1 MKERKLGVK
10 IALGLGIAA
19 AILSSAISWIHGLA
33 SNEQHEGTPTTLVAK
48 AKIKTEKAA
57 ANRIAPR
64 IPAKPAVTQAK
75 PAAKAVAPSA
85 AMPVRSTLTENARV
99 LDERMAKIAPAK
111 KGGRP
116 RFRKEWLIED
126 DGMKIHLDE
135 TYEQEDNGE
144 MKLVASHEYAADRV
158 MLTMDGEKD
167 FEAFRK
173 ALAMSGYT
181 VRNPL
186 MKLEKNG
193 KIVSVTAPTASLDTV
208 TDLQKAIASFDRKL
222 TVETDD
228 ILRVNRIPSD
238 LRYPQLWGM
247 DKISAPRAWDTR
259 TDASSVIVA
268 VVDTGVN
275 YNHQD
280 LSANM
285 WTNPNP
291 GSYRGYTGDLHGINV
306 CNGTG
311 SPLDD
316 NGHGSHCAGTIGAV
330 GDNQAGVAGV
340 VWNVQ
345 IMALKFLGANG
356 SGYTSDSI
364 VCFDYAKAHG
374 ADVVSCSFGG
384 GGYSSSV
391 RSAIA
396 ALKAGNTVVACA
408 AGNDWTDN
416 DAYPQYPSSYEEDNI
431 VAVASTGTGDDLS
444 WFSNFGATSVDIAA
458 PGEDIVSTYCTSAS
472 AYATLSGTSM
482 ATPHVAGALALI
494 KAHFPGE
501 TYRQT
506 IERLYA
512 SGDAVAGLEG
522 VVSTGK
528 RLNVANALTPATPVA
543 PTVTASMGEYL
554 DKVAVSWTEV
564 AGATHYK
571 LWRALSE
578 TDAKSALTGWTTSV
592 SFDDTTAAEGTTY
605 YYFVQAATDA
615 SGANASDYSVPAAG
629 YVRRAVRD
637 AWDPTDDTP
646 AGATPLLVPQGGLVA
661 VHTNHTLN
669 VLDPYDWFQVEM
681 TAGCDY
687 VFESTGTSDTYVEV
701 YSANDLENRVDYD
714 DDSGE
719 NRNFRLSFQPQTAG
733 TYYLRVRCYNTSAD
747 GAYDLQY
754 SCSGRWD
761 AWDPTD
767 DTTSGATEIAVGDAE
782 GSHEGHT
789 LSVSDSY
796 DFFKVDLQ
804 QGYTYTFYTTGP
816 SDTYGELYDGENL
829 DYDLVEYDDDSGEC
843 LNFRLT
849 YTPER
854 SGTYYLRVH
863 HWCVGRDA
871 EYDLHF
877 SRAQTDYNLLP
888 TPYEYYNP
896 VKGWEANPFLSTN
909 RDATVGSTL
918 FTAEDDILMRWAFNE
933 ESRRGVGK
941 AVTNLVEILNA
952 DGVRLM
958 WGHAVYDGD
967 ISGQFVDFLT
977 EFPPLPTGSYMARI
991 TLNSD
996 VWGNHTIVETDYTDN
1011 EMLIG
1016 FTVMAPAKRLT
1027 GLSISGNSELESKH
1041 STEYRCTATYSD
1053 TTEETVVPE
1062 WGIESGL
1069 PYVTIAADGT
1079 LTAGVVSE
1087 ARTAVIAAT
1096 FQGLTATKAVT
1107 ITPERREHV
1116 SPFDPTVFYPNAPM
1130 IIVRGVVYID
1140 GRLAAEG
1147 DEVAAFGKSAN
1158 GSAETRGYAK
1168 IEKEGRFSMPVYL
1181 ARGAERITFKTCDV
1195 SAGDDGEVLVCMQTY
1210 IGVPGSHLGSVEK
1223 PVRLDACSW
1232 DPFGDPIVA
1241 DTEAATLVAKVTI
1254 DGEAASSGD
1263 ILAIYD
1269 GASDSV
1275 NGRLVGKQIIV
1286 FGNDGEFNVN
1296 GANPIMEARCT
1307 VYLYLTPG
1315 EHNLSFK
1322 VWDRNEQRELY
1333 SYTRCRI
1340 EPGQTVGTERDPFL
1354 VEALTLVRQDLSLG
1368 PKGWHLVS
1376 FNVLPDAPSNTTED
1390 VFGEVK
1396 DGIFTVLKPSAAG
1409 DGMWL
1414 PTVPYD
1420 TLRTIEFGAGY
1431 WVETTADDV
1440 AWRVQGHW
1448 STDVEY
1454 SLAEGWN
1461 LIGYPLPRAGRIDAV
1476 LADLMASGVVEQIIG
1491 ETASYPCGNLDVFQ
1505 PGQAYWVK
1513 AARACTYRFNW
1524 TGMMNDAAA
1533 RASAVVSPNAFGPF
1547 GDGRNVIVGVRGDQ
1561 GIQSAQNSPGM
1572 PVLYDRVPVTI
1583 FGQKANPGDC
1593 VAVYADGTNLVATAR
1608 VEDEDGCVSFPVY
1621 MAVDTKL
1628 SVRVWPISSGLENPV
1643 IYEADGQLTVPL
1655 AGTVVT
1661 DATISVTQGAGKEG
1675 FTVAFDLG
1683 EHAIAFAGETNQVV
1697 AFGESA
1703 TAPTVTCAEGY
1714 AFLYWDKP
1722 FVNVRAATT
1731 VKAVYGQIKPVEPG
1745 PQPGPSGDQEVTNV
1759 MVAVSKAGWH
1769 EMSFPVLPANGNP
1782 ATVFA
1787 PVEDKISYVT
1797 SGSLNWNPTTGG
1809 TLVTLEIGKGYWV
1822 NMTVPNVSWAVVGQG
1837 NPTVEIALKSGWN
1850 LIGYPL
1856 LEAGEIETVLETAL
1870 ATGKILYIC
1879 SESKVY
1885 PGTLTTLIPGKGYWV
1900 YADEAVKIRF
1910 DAD

>member
-1 MKERKLGVK
+1 MKKRKAGVK
-10 IALGLGIAA
+10 IAVGLGLAA
-19 AILSSAISWIHGLA
+19 ASLVMALSWMRGTMSGDPSANGTKVVA
-33 SNEQHEGTPTTLVAK
+33 ST
-48 AKIKTEKAA
+48 AKIKTEKSV
-57 ANRIAPR
+57 ANRIGPKTR
-64 IPAKPAVTQAK
+64 AKPAVAQAK
-75 PAAKAVAPSA
+75 SAPNAVPQTA
-85 AMPVRSTLTENARV
+85 AMPVRCALTEKARI
-99 LDERMAKIAPAK
+99 LDERMVKQAPAL

-126 DGMKIHLDE
+126 GGMKIHLDE
-135 TYEQEDNGE
+135 TYEQGDNGE

-173 ALAMSGYT
+173 VLAMNGYT
-181 VRNPL
+181 VRDPL
-186 MKLEKNG
+186 MRLAKNG
-193 KIVSVTAPTASLDTV
+193 KIVSVTSPTVSLDTV
-208 TDLQKAIASFDRKL
+208 ADLQKAVANFDRKL

-228 ILRVNRIPSD
+228 ILRVNNRIPSD

-247 DKISAPRAWDTR
+247 DKIAAPRAWDTR
-259 TDASSVIVA
+259 TDASSVVVA
-268 VVDTGVN
+268 VIDTGVN
-275 YNHQD
+275 YNHED

-291 GSYRGYTGDLHGINV
+291 GSYSGYTGDLHGINV

-330 GDNQAGVAGV
+330 GDNRVGVAGV
-340 VWNVQ
+340 VWNVK
-345 IMALKFLGANG
+345 IMALKFLNASG

-364 VCFDYAKAHG
+364 VCYDYAKEHG

-416 DAYPQYPSSYEEDNI
+416 DAYPQYPSNYEEDNI
-431 VAVASTGTGDDLS
+431 VAVASTGTDDVLS

-482 ATPHVAGALALI
+482 ATPHVAGALAMI

-501 TYRQT
+501 TYQQT
-506 IERLYA
+506 IQRLYA
-512 SGDAVAGLEG
+512 SGDTITGLKD
-522 VVSTGK
+522 VISTGR
-528 RLNVANALTPATPVA
+528 RLNVANALAPVAPVA
-543 PTVTASMGEYL
+543 PTVTATMGDYS

-564 AGATHYK
+564 SGATHYK

-578 TDAKSALTGWTTSV
+578 TDEKSPLTGWTTDV

-605 YYFVQAATDA
+605 YYFAQAATDA
-615 SGANASDYSVPAAG
+615 SGANASDYGVPAAG

-646 AGATPLLVPQGGLVA
+646 AGATLLVMSQGGAAA
-661 VHTNHTLN
+661 VHAKHTLN

-681 TAGCDY
+681 TPGSDY
-687 VFESTGTSDTYVEV
+687 VFESTGRSDTYVEV
-701 YSANDLENRVDYD
+701 YSADDLENRIDYD
-714 DDSGE
+714 DDGGE
-719 NRNFRLSFQPQTAG
+719 TGNFRLSFRPEAAG
-733 TYYLRVRCYNTSAD
+733 VYYLRIRCYDTSAD
-747 GAYDLQY
+747 GEYDLQY
-754 SCSGRWD
+754 SCADRWD
-761 AWDPTD
+761 AWDPAD

-789 LSVSDSY
+789 LSVSDGS
-796 DFFKVDLQ
+796 DFFKVELEK
-804 QGYTYTFYTTGP
+804 GYTYTFCTTGD
-816 SDTYGELYDGENL
+816 SDTYGELYAGENL
-829 DYDLVEYDDDSGEC
+829 DSDLVEYDDDSGDS

-849 YTPER
+849 YTPET
-854 SGTYYLRVH
+854 SGTYYLRVRQ
-863 HWCVGRDA
+863 WCDGADA
-871 EYDLHF
+871 DYDLHF

-888 TPYEYYNP
+888 TPYSYYNP
-896 VKGWEANPFLSTN
+896 LKGWEANPFLTTN
-909 RDATVGSTL
+909 LNAVVGSTL
-918 FTAEDDILMRWAFNE
+918 FAADDTIFMRWAFNE
-933 ESRRGVGK
+933 ESGKGVGK
-941 AVTNLVEILNA
+941 PVTNLVEILDV

-958 WGHAVYDGD
+958 WGHAVYSGD
-967 ISGQFVDFLT
+967 IAGQFVDFLT
-977 EFPPLPTGSYMARI
+977 EFPSLPTGSYMARI

-996 VWGNHTIVETDYTDN
+996 VWGNHTIVETDYSDN
-1011 EMLIG
+1011 EMLVG

-1027 GLSISGNSELESKH
+1027 GLSISGNSEVESKH

-1062 WGIESGL
+1062 WTISSGAA
-1069 PYVTIAADGT
+1069 YADIAADGT

-1087 ARTAVIAAT
+1087 AQTAVIVAT
-1096 FQGLTATKAVT
+1096 FQGLTATKTVT

-1210 IGVPGSHLGSVEK
+1210 IGVPGSFLGSFEK

-1254 DGEAASSGD
+1254 DGAAASSGD
-1263 ILAIYD
+1263 ILAVYD

-1296 GANPIMEARCT
+1296 GANASFEARCT

-1322 VWDRNEQRELY
+1322 VWDRNGQRELY

-1340 EPGQTVGTERDPFL
+1340 EPGQTVGTEDDPFL

-1376 FNVLPDAPSNTTED
+1376 FNVLPDVPSNTPQN
-1390 VFGEVK
+1390 VFNVASN
-1396 DGIFTVLKPSAAG
+1396 DLQTVLGPMEN
-1409 DGMWL
+1409 GMWF
-1414 PTVPYD
+1414 PQQNWS
-1420 TLRTIEFGAGY
+1420 TLTNISFGSGY
-1431 WVETTADDV
+1431 WVFSTADDV
-1440 AWRVQGHW
+1440 AWRVEGHW

-1476 LADLMASGVVEQIIG
+1476 LADLMASGAVEQIIG
-1491 ETASYPCGNLDVFQ
+1491 ETASYPNGNLDVFQ

-1513 AARACTYRFNW
+1513 AARACAYRFNW

-1533 RASAVVSPNAFGPF
+1533 RASAAVNPYAYGPF
-1547 GDGRNVIVGVRGDQ
+1547 GSGRNVTVGAQ
-1561 GIQSAQNSPGM
+1561 GA
-1572 PVLYDRVPVTI
+1572 PVLYDRIPVTV
-1583 FGQKANPGDC
+1583 FGQSANPGDC
-1593 VAVYADGTNLVATAR
+1593 VAVYAGTDLVAAAR
-1608 VEDEDGCVSFPVY
+1608 VENEDGFVSFPVY
-1621 MAVDTKL
+1621 AVADTKL
-1628 SVRVWPISSGLENPV
+1628 SIRVWTISSGLENPV
-1643 IYEADGQLTVPL
+1643 IYDADEQLTMPQ
-1655 AGTVVT
+1655 AGTVVR
-1661 DATISVTQGAGKEG
+1661 DVAISVTQGTGKDG
-1675 FTVAFDLG
+1675 FTVTFDLG
-1683 EHAIAFAGETNQVV
+1683 EHAVAFAGETNQVV

-1703 TAPTVTCAEGY
+1703 TAPVVTCEEGY

-1731 VKAVYGQIKPVEPG
+1731 VKAVYGQIKPVEPT
-1745 PQPGPSGDQEVTNV
+1745 PPPPGPDGQVTNV
-1759 MVAVSKAGWH
+1759 MLAVSKAGWH
-1769 EMSFPVLPANGNP
+1769 EMSFPVLPTGGDP
-1782 ATVFA
+1782 ASVFA
-1787 PVEDKISYVT
+1787 PVEDKIGYVT
-1797 SGSLNWNPTTGG
+1797 SGSLNWNPATGG
-1809 TLVTLEIGKGYWV
+1809 TLVSLEIGKGYWV
-1822 NMTVPNVSWAVVGQG
+1822 QTTVPNVTWAVVGQG
-1837 NPTVEIALKSGWN
+1837 NPTVEIALKPGWN

-1856 LEAGEIETVLETAL
+1856 LEEGETEVVLASAL

-1885 PGTLTTLIPGKGYWV
+1885 PGTLTTLVPGKGYWV
-1900 YADEAVKIRF
+1900 YANEAATIRF

>member
-1 MKERKLGVK
+1 MKQRKLGLK
-10 IALGLGIAA
+10 IMLGIGIAA
-19 AILSSAISWIHGLA
+19 ACLATALSWMHGTA
-33 SNEQHEGTPTTLVAK
+33 SGERDANAAKTLVAK
-48 AKIKTEKAA
+48 ARIKTEKAA
-57 ANRIAPR
+57 ANRVAPR

-75 PAAKAVAPSA
+75 PAAKAIAPSA

-158 MLTMDGEKD
+158 MLKMDGEKD
-167 FEAFRK
+167 FEGFRK

-193 KIVSVTAPTASLDTV
+193 KIVSVTAPTADLDTV
-208 TDLQKAIASFDRKL
+208 ANLQKAVASFDRKL
-222 TVETDD
+222 TAETDD
-228 ILRVNRIPSD
+228 IVRVNRIPSD

-247 DKISAPRAWDTR
+247 EKIEAPRAWDTR
-259 TDASSVIVA
+259 TDATPVVVA

-275 YNHQD
+275 YYHQD
-280 LSANM
+280 LADNM
-285 WTNPNP
+285 WENPAP
-291 GSYRGYTGDLHGINV
+291 GTFDGYTDDLHGINA
-306 CNGTG
+306 CLGYGAANNG

-316 NGHGSHCAGTIGAV
+316 NGHGTHCAGTIGAV
-330 GDNQAGVAGV
+330 GDNAKGVAGV
-340 VWNVQ
+340 AWNVR
-345 IMALKFLGANG
+345 IMALKFLNDSG

-364 VCFDYAKAHG
+364 VCYDYAREHG

-384 GGYSSSV
+384 GCYSACV
-391 RSAIA
+391 RAAIA
-396 ALKAGNTVVACA
+396 ALKDGNAVVVCA
-408 AGNDWTDN
+408 AGNDWTNN
-416 DAYPQYPSSYEEDNI
+416 DDCPQYPSSYDEDNI
-431 VAVASTGTGDDLS
+431 VAVASTDINDELS

-458 PGEDIVSTYCTSAS
+458 PGEGIVSTYWTSDTS
-472 AYATLSGTSM
+472 YETLSGTSM

-494 KAHFPGE
+494 KAQFPDE

-506 IERLYA
+506 IQRLYA
-512 SGDAVAGLEG
+512 GGDELPNLEG

-528 RLNVANALTPATPVA
+528 RLNVANSLNPIVPVA
-543 PTVTASMGEYL
+543 PTVTASAGEYF

-564 AGATHYK
+564 ADTTHYK

-578 TDAKSALTGWTTSV
+578 TEEKTPLTGWTTDT
-592 SFDDTTAAEGTTY
+592 SFDDMTAAAGTTY

-615 SGANASDYSVPAAG
+615 SGDYASEYSVPAAG
-629 YVRRAVRD
+629 YVRRTVRD

-646 AGATPLLVPQGGLVA
+646 EGATLLVVPQDTTVA
-661 VHTNHTLN
+661 VHSNHTLN
-669 VLDPYDWFQVEM
+669 VRDPYDWFMVDM
-681 TAGCDY
+681 TAGRAY
-687 VFESTGTSDTYVEV
+687 VFETTGGSDTYIDI
-701 YSANDLENRVDYD
+701 YAADDLENRVDYD
-714 DDSGE
+714 DDGGSGL
-719 NRNFRLSFQPQTAG
+719 NFRLSFTPQTSG
-733 TYYLRVRCYNTSAD
+733 VYYLRVRCYDTGAD

-761 AWDPTD
+761 AWDPLD
-767 DTTSGATEIAVGDAE
+767 DTSAGATWIAVGDE
-782 GSHEGHT
+782 PGSHTNHT
-789 LSVSDSY
+789 LSVSDEY
-796 DFFKVDLQ
+796 DWFGVELER
-804 QGYTYTFYTTGP
+804 GYTYTFYTTGY
-816 SDTYGELYDGENL
+816 SDTYGELYDGDFE
-829 DYDLVEYDDDSGEC
+829 LVEYDDDSGYC

-849 YTPER
+849 YTPET
-854 SGTYYLRVH
+854 SGTHYLRVR

-877 SRAQTDYNLLP
+877 SRTPTEFNLVP
-888 TPYEYYNP
+888 TPFDYYNYE
-896 VKGWEANPFLSTN
+896 KGWTANPFLTTN
-909 RDATVGSTL
+909 RDAVVGSTL
-918 FTAEDDILMRWAFNE
+918 FRAEDDILMRWAFNE
-933 ESRRGVGK
+933 VDGKSVGK
-941 AVTNLVEILNA
+941 PVTNLVEILNV

-977 EFPPLPTGSYMARI
+977 EFPPLPTGGYMARI
-991 TLNSD
+991 TLNCD
-996 VWGNHTIVETDYTDN
+996 VWGNHTIEETDYNDN

-1016 FTVMAPAKRLT
+1016 FTVMEPAKRLT
-1027 GLSISGNSELESKH
+1027 GIAITGNAEVESKQ
-1041 STEYRCTATYSD
+1041 TAEYRCTATYSD
-1053 TTEETVVPE
+1053 TTEETVIPE
-1062 WGIESGL
+1062 WTISSGAA
-1069 PYVTIAADGT
+1069 YADIAADGT
-1079 LTAGVVSE
+1079 LTAGIVDN
-1087 ARTAVIAAT
+1087 AQTAVIAAS
-1096 FQGLTATKAVT
+1096 FQGLTAVKTVT
-1107 ITPERREHV
+1107 ITPKRREHV

-1140 GRLAAEG
+1140 GRLADEG

-1210 IGVPGSHLGSVEK
+1210 IGVPGSHLGSVEN
-1223 PVRLDACSW
+1223 PIRLDSCSW
-1232 DPFGDPIVA
+1232 DPFGDPSVA
-1241 DTEAATLVAKVTI
+1241 DTEAATLIAKVTI

-1263 ILAIYD
+1263 ILAVYD
-1269 GASDSV
+1269 GISDDA
-1275 NGRLVGKQIIV
+1275 NARLVGKQIII
-1286 FGNDGEFNVN
+1286 FGNDAEFEAS
-1296 GANPIMEARCT
+1296 GACARLEARCSL
-1307 VYLYLTPG
+1307 YLYLTPG

-1322 VWDRNEQRELY
+1322 VWDRNEQKLLE
-1333 SYTRCRI
+1333 SYTRCVI
-1340 EPGQTVGTERDPFL
+1340 EPGQTVGSEDDPFL
-1354 VEALTLVRQDLSLG
+1354 VEAVTIMHQDLSLG

-1376 FNVLPDAPSNTTED
+1376 FNVLPDAPSNTTEG

-1396 DGIFTVLKPSAAG
+1396 DSLFTVLKPSAAG

-1420 TLRTIEFGAGY
+1420 TLKTIEFGAGY
-1431 WVETTADDV
+1431 WVETTEDDV

-1476 LADLMASGVVEQIIG
+1476 LADLMASNVVEQIIG
-1491 ETASYPCGNLDVFQ
+1491 ETASYPCGNLDVLQ

-1513 AARACTYRFNW
+1513 ATRACTYRFNW
-1524 TGMMNDAAA
+1524 TGMMNDSAA
-1533 RASAVVSPNAFGPF
+1533 RASAIVDPNAYGPF
-1547 GDGRNVIVGVRGDQ
+1547 GDGRNVMVGANG
-1561 GIQSAQNSPGM
+1561 A
-1572 PVLYDRVPVTI
+1572 PVLYDRVPVTV
-1583 FGQKANPGDC
+1583 FGQSANPGDC
-1593 VAVYADGTNLVATAR
+1593 VAVYADGTNLVATAK
-1608 VEDEDGCVSFPVY
+1608 VEDEDGLVSFPVY
-1621 MAVDTKL
+1621 MAAGTKL
-1628 SVRVWPISSGLENPV
+1628 SVRVWTIVSGLVNPV
-1643 IYEADGQLTVPL
+1643 IYDADEQLTVPQS
-1655 AGTVVT
+1655 GTVVT
-1661 DATISVTQGAGKEG
+1661 DATISVTQGAGKDG

-1731 VKAVYGQIKPVEPG
+1731 VKAVYGQIKPVEPT
-1745 PQPGPSGDQEVTNV
+1745 PPPPGPDGQVTNV

-1769 EMSFPVLPANGNP
+1769 EMSFPVLPKDGDP
-1782 ATVFA
+1782 AAVFA
-1787 PVEDKISYVT
+1787 PVEDKISYVV
-1797 SGSLNWNPTTGG
+1797 SGSQNWSPNDGG
-1809 TLVTLEIGKGYWV
+1809 TLVALEIGKGYWV
-1822 NMTVPNVSWAVVGQG
+1822 QTTVPNVSWAVVGQG

-1856 LEAGEIETVLETAL
+1856 LEAGEIETVLAAAL
-1870 ATGKILYIC
+1870 ATDKILYIC

-1885 PGTLTTLIPGKGYWV
+1885 PGTLKTMVPGKGYWV
-1900 YADEAVKIRF
+1900 YATEAVTIQF